1 MYYNIYLFVVIAFK
15 SMMIYN
21 TKWTRCIKL
30 QWIVFLIVTMYYKS
44 HILPLLI
51 LLYLKTTKTTYK
63 Y

>member
-1 MYYNIYLFVVIAFK
+1 MYYNIDLFVVIAFK

-21 TKWTRCIKL
+21 TKLTRCIKL